1 MFSKHNSPFL
11 LLAFLSFSS
20 FAETNLSLAEAL
32 QKQLVKATFSGAKDD
47 TAHVM
52 ESSHW
57 GPCMSLEVTNQS
69 SDALNLS
76 LAYGYRL
83 LPDDTNVQTM
93 LVTQSLLV
101 RLAPKQKK
109 NYRVYAM
116 CSEAGDAAPGSEKK
130 FKMGKRASGHLLG
143 LAELIEKK
151 KYQNHTAQDA
161 VWCLTDNHD
170 LSSISDDD
178 TTIMYDLRRYVA
190 RAKGLPEASI
200 YKPYSTFEPAPE
212 PQKVIRTRT
221 VYSGSLSYSVSRM
234 AKVMVALFDEDNHMK
249 TVYVNNEMQREGS
262 YTYNYELSSEDMN
275 NKKHYLRMFRDGKLE
290 EEISILP

>member
-1 MFSKHNSPFL
+1 MFSKHHLPL
-11 LLAFLSFSS
+11 LLLSFISFAA

-52 ESSHW
+52 QSSHW

-69 SDALNLS
+69 SEALSLS

-93 LVTQSLLV
+93 LVTQSLMV
-101 RLAPKQKK
+101 RLAPRQKK

-143 LAELIEKK
+143 LAELIERK
-151 KYQNHTAQDA
+151 KYQNSTAQDA
-161 VWCLTDNHD
+161 VWCLTDNRD
-170 LSSISDDD
+170 LHTIADDD
-178 TTIMYDLRRYVA
+178 TTLMYDLRRYVA

-200 YKPYSTFEPAPE
+200 YGSPAAPAAE
-212 PQKVIRTRT
+212 PQRTYSTRT
-221 VYSGSLSYSVSRM
+221 VYSGSLSYSVSRT
-234 AKVMVALFDEDNHMK
+234 ARVLVALFDEANHMK
-249 TVYVNNEMQREGS
+249 TVYVNNETQREGS
-262 YTYNYELSSEDMN
+262 YTYHYELSSEDMN
-275 NKKHYLRMFRDGKLE
+275 HQKHYLRLFRDGKLE
-290 EEISILP
+290 EEIAILP

>member
-1 MFSKHNSPFL
+1 MFSKHNCPFL
-11 LLAFLSFSS
+11 LLAFLSFSA

-52 ESSHW
+52 QSSHW

-116 CSEAGDAAPGSEKK
+116 CSEASDAGPSSEKK
-130 FKMGKRASGHLLG
+130 FKMGKRAGGHLLG
-143 LAELIEKK
+143 LAELIERK
-151 KYQNHTAQDA
+151 KYQNSTAQDA

-178 TTIMYDLRRYVA
+178 TTVMYDLRRYVA

-200 YKPYSTFEPAPE
+200 YTTPASPAYE

-221 VYSGSLSYSVSRM
+221 VYSGSLSYSVSRT